1 MFVFFSRRRRQTR
14 CALVTGVQTCALPI
28 SMLDVSAGGAHAR
41 IYVSGDTLLHDQ
53 LHEIPRRYPDIDLAL
68 VHLGGTRILGILLTM
83 DGEQGA
89 EALEILDPDEAI
101 PIHYE
106 EYTVMKS
113 PLSAFTHAVRKREL
127 RTAVH
132 EQAPGTTST
141 FARQGTR
148 TTMGPGKA

>member
-89 EALEILDPDEAI
+89 RS
-101 PIHYE
+101 E
-106 EYTVMKS
+106 EHTSELQSLMRISY
-113 PLSAFTHAVRKREL
+113 AVFCLKKKKKQK
-127 RTAVH
+127 T
-132 EQAPGTTST
+132 
-141 FARQGTR
+141 
-148 TTMGPGKA
+148 

>member
-53 LHEIPRRYPDIDLAL
+53 LHELPSRYPDIDLAL

-89 EALEILDPDEAI
+89 DALEIHAPAAELPLR
-101 PIHYE
+101 YE
-106 EYTVMKS
+106 VDTVK
-113 PLSAFTHAVRKREL
+113 PQHLRDFTLPVRIS
-127 RTAVH
+127 
-132 EQAPGTTST
+132 TTT
-141 FARQGTR
+141 NPR
-148 TTMGPGKA
+148 P